1 MRRLGTLLTTKT
13 IATVNSFTLGLV
25 PPTKARCGALGTEE
39 QHFKFKNY
47 HLNGQLRIVEYDKH
61 KLEVC
66 LACVA
71 PSLASARNRK

>member
-25 PPTKARCGALGTEE
+25 PPTKPRCGAQGTEE
-39 QHFKFKNY
+39 QHLKFRNY
-47 HLNGQLRIVEYDKH
+47 HLNGELRIVEYDKH

-71 PSLASARNRK
+71 PSLASGWNKK

>member
-1 MRRLGTLLTTKT
+1 MTTKT

-25 PPTKARCGALGTEE
+25 PPTKPRCGAQGTQE
-39 QHFKFKNY
+39 QDLKFRNY
-47 HLNGQLRIVEYDKH
+47 HLNRELGIVEYDKH

-71 PSLASARNRK
+71 PSLASAPNRK